1 MNKVKQFAVLAL
13 GGLLLTTSALGVA
26 KADQQVTGSIKISQD
41 KEASYADLSNTTID
55 QAISSALAAQPGK
68 VIKAKLENENNSLVW
83 NIDVASN
90 SQMYE
95 VKVDAQNAKV
105 LSTGIDQADTHKETT
120 EEKD

>member
-41 KEASYADLSNTTID
+41 KEASYADLSKTTID
-55 QAISSALAAQPGK
+55 QAISSALVAQPGK

-83 NIDVASN
+83 NVDVASN
-90 SQMYE
+90 GQMYE

-105 LSTGIDQADTHKETT
+105 LSTGIDQADNHKETT